1 MSGMLILT
9 LPFHV
14 FFLVPKGV
22 ILPVEG
28 SPHSSAGLHSLTS
41 QSERGGLRSPAP
53 TWTRLAP
60 SCPPPSVPARFP
72 SSHLYKQA
80 TLRVVACSWVTK
92 SWMGKRGTPLQ
103 LVRHRGPSAVLPVP
117 PVRLLCLWL
126 VLKAPALALIA
137 PPLLPQRKPLPL
149 LKWNSDRISIG
160 KPFPALWKS
169 TAAAQTLMRLD
180 LCWSQ
185 MRTVPNIQLKLS
197 TQAPAPQVWRQ
208 QAKEKPRD
216 GAKVRQTW
224 CSKAQ
229 TVPWPPTDP
238 AAERLEPGPPGLLR
252 ADWISSVKLHR
263 HCLQ

>member
-180 LCWSQ
+180 RS
-185 MRTVPNIQLKLS
+185 MLKPDENS
-197 TQAPAPQVWRQ
+197 AQHP
-208 QAKEKPRD
+208 
-216 GAKVRQTW
+216 AKVEHTGTGTTGLKAAGQREAQGRCQGQTNLVFEGAN
-224 CSKAQ
+224 CSL
-229 TVPWPPTDP
+229 
-238 AAERLEPGPPGLLR
+238 AANGPSCR
-252 ADWISSVKLHR
+252 ASGTGSARPSASWLD
-263 HCLQ
+263 